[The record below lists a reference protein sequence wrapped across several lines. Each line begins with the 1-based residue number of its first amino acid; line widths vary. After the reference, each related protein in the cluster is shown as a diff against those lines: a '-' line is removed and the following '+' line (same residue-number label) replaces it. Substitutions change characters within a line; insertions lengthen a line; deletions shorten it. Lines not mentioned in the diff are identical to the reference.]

1 MIQTCILSL
10 RCDRSLCRLTCL
22 ICRLQKSCA
31 LGAQFAELEHKQI
44 QLNLDLELA
53 KQNLQKA
60 KDEAAAMGGNYLSTV
75 CFANFTF
82 RLLNRVTPLEQM
94 CVVKIDNS
102 KLV

>member
-1 MIQTCILSL
+1 MSYL
-10 RCDRSLCRLTCL
+10 LTAE
-22 ICRLQKSCA
+22 SCE
-31 LGAQFAELEHKQI
+31 LGVQFAELERKQI

-60 KDEAAAMGGNYLSTV
+60 KDEAAAMGGNNLSTV
-75 CFANFTF
+75 CFAIFSF

-94 CVVKIDNS
+94 CVVKIVNS